1 MVMIKPIV
9 SEKYFLLVFLP
20 EKGEVNI
27 AFRMSFE
34 VCQKGVGRGENLC
47 QTVVDLPVV
56 EQKPDIVVVGIDF
69 LV

>member
-47 QTVVDLPVV
+47 
-56 EQKPDIVVVGIDF
+56 
-69 LV
+69 